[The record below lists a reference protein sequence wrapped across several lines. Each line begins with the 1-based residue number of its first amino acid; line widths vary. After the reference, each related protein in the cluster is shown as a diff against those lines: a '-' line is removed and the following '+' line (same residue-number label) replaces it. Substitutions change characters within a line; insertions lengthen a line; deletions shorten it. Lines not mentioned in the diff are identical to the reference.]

1 MAIDFG
7 EATLVLKKV
16 FKHRDFRSYT
26 QRDAVKAVVKA
37 DSDVY
42 VAMPTG
48 AGKSLC
54 YQLPAVLAEGVTL
67 VVSPLIA
74 LMQDQLEHL
83 ADHGIHAETIN
94 SKLRAEE
101 RTRIVADLLS
111 KKPKVKL
118 LYITP
123 EQAATESFCS
133 IVEKMHAH
141 GKVSYF
147 VVDEAHCVSQ
157 WGHDFRADYLKLGY
171 FRTKIPGVP
180 CIALT
185 ATATAAV
192 VADIF
197 KQLHL
202 KEPVKKFKVS
212 SFRGNLYY
220 EVVMK
225 EFLPDPHADLLK
237 FCLSCLGGHAETGEN
252 WNSKGC
258 GIVYCRSREG
268 CEEIAGLLSR
278 KGLPARP
285 YHAGL
290 KGSLR
295 EQTQLDWMDGRIPVI
310 AATISFGM
318 GVDKANVRFVVHWTM
333 PKSMAGYYQE
343 SGRAGRDRLP
353 AYCRLYYSQREKNT
367 VAFLINME
375 NSRRKNNVEANKVQT
390 KAAQDSFETLCKF
403 CETAQCRHWSIAQYF
418 GDEKPPCDRACDV
431 CKDPKRIQMDILN
444 MQRGAFNTSMKKGLG
459 SAMVVV
465 DEDAGSNMY
474 GGGRMGAKK
483 ETEDYDRGEVDSG
496 EEGDYHRERAQAE
509 QEKSER
515 TSIIQKEFKKRKAG
529 AQSTGRE
536 NRKEEFEAPSAFC
549 PLRDASSQR
558 IPKLTVKTREHCFEM
573 LEKALYENFVAAFSE
588 DDHRIMNR
596 EVESRDCALNAEH
609 KAFLTS
615 KLSTSYKS
623 SIMKLVSEARKLTQ
637 SHTPHPC
644 FSVSVGNDLGQS
656 EQGSK
661 NRVESCL
668 NGHSL
673 SSLSSAKDGD
683 EASGLISVD
692 QNQAGLS
699 LSVSSVFQTASE
711 LLSQGTRV
719 NKPFKPPTMK
729 KSVHKS
735 SPSYTNSSDIAKV
748 TPSFGFSPK
757 ETTKSSSLSIPEEKR
772 TDTYS
777 SKQEN
782 SRQSSG
788 FCTASEL
795 EPSANGGSNTKPFS
809 KYSVI
814 SKLFG
819 EGSDDEE
826 ESPQQ
831 KYPES
836 FPKKAVYFNDIDS
849 PSASKNLFI
858 DLTVD
863 ESSGTSKNVLPSSIT
878 TGKDK
883 EKVSSEKNLS
893 RGSNPPKIVYFF
905 ERKDKQE
912 GNCQE
917 ENSKNKNADFLES
930 SKKEGHKIKNASFVS
945 RQLQSEA
952 VDSMSQSGEA
962 ITSSQSKNRKSNSSS
977 SSSSSSK
984 KRKRSQEQL
993 SSVNTLDNFFCKRP
1007 KTDGDL
1013 KSPAD
1018 RKDENSKREK
1028 ESNLLSA
1035 GSHDQ
1040 IETAEK
1046 EGGSSETIQTKS
1058 DKISLSS
1065 AQGTKDSSHMKQ
1077 VADLVVKYLTPYY
1090 KDRRFASKDLFKA
1103 VAKSITQKLHN
1114 SFKGAHIAGK
1124 DEAKQQVKSFMSKHK
1139 HITEATD
1146 LRELNS

>member
-7 EATLVLKKV
+7 DATIVLKKV

-26 QRDAVKAVVKA
+26 QRDAVKAVLQA

-83 ADHGIHAETIN
+83 ADIGIHAETIN
-94 SKLRAEE
+94 SKLRVDE
-101 RTRIVADLLS
+101 RTRIVSDLLS
-111 KKPKVKL
+111 REPKVKL

-123 EQAATESFCS
+123 EQAATESFRS
-133 IVEKMHAH
+133 IVEKMHAR

-157 WGHDFRADYLKLGY
+157 WGHDFRADYLKLGQ
-171 FRTKIPGVP
+171 FRAKIPGVP

-197 KQLHL
+197 KQLRL
-202 KEPVKKFKVS
+202 REPVKRFKVS
-212 SFRGNLYY
+212 SFRGNLCY

-225 EFLPDPHADLLK
+225 EFLRDPNADLLK
-237 FCLSCLGGHAETGEN
+237 FCLSCLGGHPEAGEN

-290 KGSLR
+290 KSKLR
-295 EQTQLDWMDGRIPVI
+295 EQTQLDWMEGRIPVI

-318 GVDKANVRFVVHWTM
+318 GVDKANVRFVAHWTM

-375 NSRRKNNVEANKVQT
+375 SNRRNKSAESNKAHT

-418 GDEKPPCDRACDV
+418 GDEKPPCDRACDA
-431 CKDPKRIQMDILN
+431 CKDPKRVQAEILN

-465 DEDAGSNMY
+465 DEDAPMDMY
-474 GGGRMGAKK
+474 GGGRKGAKK

-496 EEGDYHRERAQAE
+496 DEGEYHRERAQAE
-509 QEKSER
+509 QEKNQR
-515 TSIIQKEFKKRKAG
+515 TSLIRREFKKRKG
-529 AQSTGRE
+529 AQNISQETK
-536 NRKEEFEAPSAFC
+536 NEEFEAPSPLC

-558 IPKLTVKTREHCFEM
+558 IPKLAVKTREHCLEM
-573 LEKALYENFVAAFSE
+573 LEKALYENFVAAFTE
-588 DDHRIMNR
+588 NDKRIVNR

-609 KAFLTS
+609 EAFLSS
-615 KLSTSYKS
+615 KLATSYKS

-644 FSVSVGNDLGQS
+644 FLVSFDMDLDLTEEGTGCNS
-656 EQGSK
+656 
-661 NRVESCL
+661 
-668 NGHSL
+668 HAL
-673 SSLSSAKDGD
+673 SDSTDDVGD
-683 EASGLISVD
+683 EISD
-692 QNQAGLS
+692 SPSKDKNEAGIS
-699 LSVSSVFQTASE
+699 ASSVFQTASE
-711 LLSQGTRV
+711 LLSRSKGV
-719 NKPFKPPTMK
+719 NKPFKPPSMAR
-729 KSVHKS
+729 SLPS
-735 SPSYTNSSDIAKV
+735 SSSTVTTSINSNSCSSKV
-748 TPSFGFSPK
+748 T
-757 ETTKSSSLSIPEEKR
+757 EKKH
-772 TDTYS
+772 S
-777 SKQEN
+777 GL
-782 SRQSSG
+782 SSG

-795 EPSANGGSNTKPFS
+795 DSTSDGNLSAKPFS

-819 EGSDDEE
+819 EGSDEE
-826 ESPQQ
+826 DLGPQ

-836 FPKKAVYFNDIDS
+836 FPKTSVNFKEIDS
-849 PSASKNLFI
+849 PTPSTNLLI
-858 DLTVD
+858 DLTND
-863 ESSGTSKNVLPSSIT
+863 EATDTSAKSVKKSSTKKNV
-878 TGKDK
+878 GK
-883 EKVSSEKNLS
+883 STNI
-893 RGSNPPKIVYFF
+893 PKIVYFF
-905 ERKDKQE
+905 ERKDKE
-912 GNCQE
+912 EDGNE
-917 ENSKNKNADFLES
+917 KLEPGTTNSPSLSSFES
-930 SKKEGHKIKNASFVS
+930 KETGVDIESKK
-945 RQLQSEA
+945 
-952 VDSMSQSGEA
+952 
-962 ITSSQSKNRKSNSSS
+962 SSSTISNSSCDPKESKNLHHPTKSLSKNSKAGGSFS
-977 SSSSSSK
+977 SSRNSK
-984 KRKRSQEQL
+984 KRNISDEQL
-993 SSVNTLDNFFCKRP
+993 SMVNTLDNYISKRP
-1007 KTDGDL
+1007 KTDGVQ
-1013 KSPAD
+1013 KAVAETED
-1018 RKDENSKREK
+1018 RESSKEK
-1028 ESNLLSA
+1028 T
-1035 GSHDQ
+1035 SHD
-1040 IETAEK
+1040 
-1046 EGGSSETIQTKS
+1046 SSRS
-1058 DKISLSS
+1058 
-1065 AQGTKDSSHMKQ
+1065 TKDISQMKL
-1077 VADLVVKYLTPYY
+1077 VADFVVKYLTPYY
-1090 KDRRFASKDLFKA
+1090 KEKRFASKELFKA
-1103 VAKSITQKLHN
+1103 VAKSITQKIH
-1114 SFKGAHIAGK
+1114 FECKGFSDAGK
-1124 DEAKQQVKSFMSKHK
+1124 EEAKQQVKSFMSKHK
-1139 HITEATD
+1139 EVTDATD
-1146 LRELNS
+1146 LKELTS